1 MNKSCIIAPV
11 HVPKFTPYGIDFISS
26 YNRYFDDEDIF
37 LIFSS
42 KEESNQFKLISKN
55 LKYNSII
62 CDESIG
68 ESPIT
73 QKKIFG
79 LKYIFNNTD
88 FDKVGAVDVDAIFI
102 KWLDYDHSFEK
113 YIKNKKIYTTHSIGH
128 GNPHVESPIKFFNQ
142 EDIAK
147 IRETTHD
154 FKAFFWFNEIPI
166 YYKQHFLDFI
176 KYINYE
182 EIKNKLKHGDFDF
195 IIYSYY
201 LLINNLVDLDFLK
214 INNQIINVPYGLL
227 EYQNNLNTNDFEN
240 LVKYINPMWIKTQID
255 AKYMDN
261 IFMQF
266 HCDRHS

>member
-11 HVPKFTPYGIDFISS
+11 HPPKFMPYGIDFISS
-26 YNRYFDDEDIF
+26 YNSYFDDEDIF

-42 KEESNQFKLISKN
+42 KEESDQFKLISKN

-62 CDESIG
+62 CDEPIG
-68 ESPIT
+68 SSPIT

-88 FDKVGAVDVDAIFI
+88 FDKVGAVDTDSIFI
-102 KWLDYDHSFEK
+102 KSLDYDHSFEK
-113 YIKNKKIYTTHSIGH
+113 YIKNKKIYTTYSIGH
-128 GNPHVESPIKFFNQ
+128 GNPHIEYPIKFFNQ
-142 EDIAK
+142 EDIGK
-147 IRETTHD
+147 IREVTHD

-166 YYKQHFLDFI
+166 YYKEYFLDFI

-182 EIKNKLKHGDFDF
+182 ENKNKLKFKDFDF
-195 IIYSYY
+195 IIYVYY

-214 INNQIINVPYGLL
+214 INNQIINLPYGFL
-227 EYQNNLNTNDFEN
+227 EHQNILNTNDFQN
-240 LVKYINPMWIKTQID
+240 LIKYINPMWIKTQID
-255 AKYMDN
+255 TKYMDN

-266 HCDRHS
+266 HCDRY